1 MHDADPRNRLVE
13 LAAERGTS
21 LAALSALIARNPTY
35 LQQFVRKGSPRKL
48 EEGDRKTLARFFGIP
63 DRELGGVEDK
73 SSPSGRKR
81 EASAW
86 IDVPR
91 LALDASAGSGA
102 LAGREQAF
110 GQMRYA
116 RHWLCGQG
124 LDPAWLSTIAV
135 LGDSMEPLLH
145 DGDEILVDQR
155 PVGWRDGV
163 HVLRLG
169 DTLLVKKLSFE
180 RPGHIRIISE
190 NRLYAPYELPL
201 DEVAIV
207 GRVVWKSGRV

>member
-21 LAALSALIARNPTY
+21 LAALSALIGRNPTY

-48 EEGDRKTLARFFGIP
+48 EEGDRKTLARFFGISEK
-63 DRELGGVEDK
+63 ELGRAEDK
-73 SSPSGRKR
+73 SSPSGGRK
-81 EASAW
+81 EIAAW
-86 IDVPR
+86 VDVPR
-91 LALDASAGSGA
+91 LALDASAGPGA

-110 GQMRYA
+110 GQMRYG
-116 RHWLCGQG
+116 RQWLRGQG

-135 LGDSMEPLLH
+135 SGDSMEPLLH

-155 PVGWRDGV
+155 PGGWRDGV

-180 RPGHIRIISE
+180 RPGQIRVISE
-190 NRLYAPYELPL
+190 NRLYAPYDLPL